1 MTRAYPDRPVAG
13 IGVLVWRGDELLL
26 VERGRP
32 PRQGEWSLPGGAQEL
47 GETLFEGAV
56 REVLE
61 ETGLTVVPTGIVT
74 AVDIIDRDADGRV
87 RYHYTLIDI
96 AAEWQEGEAV
106 PGDDA
111 AAVRWARLDEIDG
124 LVRSDLTRR
133 VIRQAADL
141 RC

>member
-96 AAEWQEGEAV
+96 AAEWQGGEAV